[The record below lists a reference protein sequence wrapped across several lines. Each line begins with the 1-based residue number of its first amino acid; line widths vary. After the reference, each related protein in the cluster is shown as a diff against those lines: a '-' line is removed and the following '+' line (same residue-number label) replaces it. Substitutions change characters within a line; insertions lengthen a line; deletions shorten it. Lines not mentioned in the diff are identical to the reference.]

1 MGVCSWVPSWGWSA
15 EKKLQAAAAAPW
27 QDEAAALEPSQTSQR
42 AAGEVM
48 GQLCGGGPTVSGP
61 SVTDN
66 SCAGPEGCVLTACEP
81 ESEPDVSPTETT
93 ALPHVIVPTPIP
105 SSIVIV
111 PVKAPLHTTSWLPS
125 GRPSP
130 AHLEANSFLRPSA
143 DRSQARCTP
152 NHTPPQTPATAHTP
166 PTQPAHPCPPFPF
179 RLPEMVHPRPLNPQI
194 QPLLT
199 NSILSPC
206 HTTPI
211 ATFHHSDHPSPAH
224 SVQLAPGLIFPTT
237 ATLYPRNGNNN
248 DVSPVLP
255 RRKTT
260 PPPAAR
266 TAAGVFTRGTTREA
280 QSESESGPN
289 HLSSLPPS
297 GNADGTV
304 HFTAQDHD
312 EGVYKHGLPSRGLAP
327 SHQVPRSTA
336 VNQRSLQAARN
347 HIARLSKPAPS
358 AGTQWSAVASKPGK
372 GCKPSEAGRMA
383 TESHAVTSTVPVNR
397 PHKGSSSTADST
409 SSSPKS
415 RPASGS
421 GMLPLASRQPALA
434 AATAP
439 ATARVNSN
447 ARARRVQAV
456 ARPTEPASMASLHPS
471 ARQSNNVFTKKAL
484 VHTFSRQSR
493 NSGAAAAAAATVAPY
508 PMPSAA
514 SDLASSADALHPIL
528 PTPSSPLQPAFSL
541 NTLFRGA
548 RELGP
553 EAMPVT
559 AGDHT
564 AVERAAAAA
573 SAAAAAWATPSGV
586 FDPVFTSDSNRPI
599 STPLPPTHA
608 SPCNKLA
615 AGLSAR
621 ELGRRALPLTPD
633 EQTEV
638 ETTSAALHCADRP
651 AELPSESTADV
662 GTAYTPAMSTPAPA
676 FAFSSFFAG
685 ARLPPVR
692 ALMTAEEVTAAEEA
706 AAAVLVSSAYCA
718 VKGMLADQ
726 VLTAGGGELCAAHTL
741 EAQDSMT
748 QPLSEA
754 DMLAFWAG
762 EEVGKGAGGCVYSIE
777 WEEAP
782 AGRAALKMCIVGPDP
797 ETIAAALR
805 EACLLAHLH
814 AAAGGGGGAVRVFRV
829 GISRGE
835 EQGTLLVWTVM
846 TQCQGELSH
855 LFQAQRDKTY
865 RMNAQFT
872 ADNAARFPPAL
883 VRSHTTAMQLRNA
896 LPLVRSMRDAA
907 AAVSLCQQIGVVHGD
922 IKFNNAMFSS
932 GRNSPLVLID
942 FGTAK
947 LLHGAPTAPMEG
959 MATLP
964 FMAPECFRNRSANC
978 SCPIVSFATDVFAIG
993 TMSAALAGDIARV
1006 LAVRFPDAPAFL
1018 LRMIH
1023 TDPDQRPHRSR
1034 GGPRVQQLGECAG
1047 GRRPQN
1053 QARQDPEGR
1062 HHQHVATG
1070 PTAPSRAVM
1079 RQLADISAYLELRLC
1094 LSDDMSHD
1102 MQWLGK
1108 FDMRAAWLTSDAVGC
1123 VGQLGSYMIGIA
1135 LMVWVGEPDELLAGM
1150 EEGWQAMGQNMER
1163 VRTVLAAEGIT
1174 CSLMQ
1179 ASVEHAARF
1188 ESVYAS

>member
-1 MGVCSWVPSWGWSA
+1 MGVCSWVPSRGWSA

-81 ESEPDVSPTETT
+81 ESEPDVSPTDLPAPSVIIPEPISSSAPAAGRARRQPQAKPAYTLPPNPPTT
-93 ALPHVIVPTPIP
+93 APVPPFNFLKWCTPVPSILKSKPSQTP
-105 SSIVIV
+105 SS
-111 PVKAPLHTTSWLPS
+111 P
-125 GRPSP
+125 
-130 AHLEANSFLRPSA
+130 
-143 DRSQARCTP
+143 
-152 NHTPPQTPATAHTP
+152 
-166 PTQPAHPCPPFPF
+166 
-179 RLPEMVHPRPLNPQI
+179 
-194 QPLLT
+194 
-199 NSILSPC
+199 PC

-211 ATFHHSDHPSPAH
+211 ATFHHSDHPSSAH
-224 SVQLAPGLIFPTT
+224 SVLLPPGLIFPTT
-237 ATLYPRNGNNN
+237 ATRPPPPSLEHTPSVPHPATVFPCTGNNN

-255 RRKTT
+255 TN
-260 PPPAAR
+260 
-266 TAAGVFTRGTTREA
+266 E
-280 QSESESGPN
+280 E
-289 HLSSLPPS
+289 
-297 GNADGTV
+297 
-304 HFTAQDHD
+304 
-312 EGVYKHGLPSRGLAP
+312 
-327 SHQVPRSTA
+327 
-336 VNQRSLQAARN
+336 
-347 HIARLSKPAPS
+347 
-358 AGTQWSAVASKPGK
+358 
-372 GCKPSEAGRMA
+372 
-383 TESHAVTSTVPVNR
+383 
-397 PHKGSSSTADST
+397 
-409 SSSPKS
+409 
-415 RPASGS
+415 
-421 GMLPLASRQPALA
+421 
-434 AATAP
+434 
-439 ATARVNSN
+439 
-447 ARARRVQAV
+447 
-456 ARPTEPASMASLHPS
+456 
-471 ARQSNNVFTKKAL
+471 L
-484 VHTFSRQSR
+484 VHTTSRQSR
-493 NSGAAAAAAATVAPY
+493 NSGAAAAAAAVAPY
-508 PMPSAA
+508 LTPSAA
-514 SDLASSADALHPIL
+514 ADLVSFADALHPTL
-528 PTPSSPLQPAFSL
+528 PTPSSPLQPAFSI

-559 AGDHT
+559 AEDHT

-573 SAAAAAWATPSGV
+573 AAAAVLPWATPSGV

-651 AELPSESTADV
+651 AELPSDSTADV

-685 ARLPPVR
+685 ARLPPVQ

-782 AGRAALKMCIVGPDP
+782 AGRAALKMCVVGPDP

-964 FMAPECFRNRSANC
+964 FMAPECFRNRSANT
-978 SCPIVSFATDVFAIG
+978 SSPIVSFATDVFAIG

-1023 TDPDQRPHRSR
+1023 TDPDQRPTAAEVALVYNNWVSVLEDDA
-1034 GGPRVQQLGECAG
+1034 PRTKRDRIQRVDTINTLLLD
-1047 GRRPQN
+1047 PQ
-1053 QARQDPEGR
+1053 
-1062 HHQHVATG
+1062 H
-1070 PTAPSRAVM
+1070 PSRAVM

>member
-1 MGVCSWVPSWGWSA
+1 MSPA
-15 EKKLQAAAAAPW
+15 EL
-27 QDEAAALEPSQTSQR
+27 S
-42 AAGEVM
+42 
-48 GQLCGGGPTVSGP
+48 
-61 SVTDN
+61 
-66 SCAGPEGCVLTACEP
+66 
-81 ESEPDVSPTETT
+81 
-93 ALPHVIVPTPIP
+93 ALPVIVPTPISSP
-105 SSIVIV
+105 SSSFSIVIV
-111 PVKAPLHTTSWLPS
+111 LVKAPLHTTSSWLPS
-125 GRPSP
+125 GRASP

-143 DRSQARCTP
+143 DRSQARCIPQPHPSPDPCNGPHAPPPNPPTP
-152 NHTPPQTPATAHTP
+152 APVFPFTFLKWCTPVPSILKSDPSSQTPSSPLPHHAHCHLP
-166 PTQPAHPCPPFPF
+166 SLRPPFP
-179 RLPEMVHPRPLNPQI
+179 RSLCPASPWTQLSHHRHP
-194 QPLLT
+194 
-199 NSILSPC
+199 S
-206 HTTPI
+206 TTPSLEHTPSVPHP
-211 ATFHHSDHPSPAH
+211 AT
-224 SVQLAPGLIFPTT
+224 VFPC
-237 ATLYPRNGNNN
+237 NGNNN

-255 RRKTT
+255 TN
-260 PPPAAR
+260 
-266 TAAGVFTRGTTREA
+266 E
-280 QSESESGPN
+280 E
-289 HLSSLPPS
+289 
-297 GNADGTV
+297 
-304 HFTAQDHD
+304 
-312 EGVYKHGLPSRGLAP
+312 
-327 SHQVPRSTA
+327 
-336 VNQRSLQAARN
+336 
-347 HIARLSKPAPS
+347 
-358 AGTQWSAVASKPGK
+358 
-372 GCKPSEAGRMA
+372 
-383 TESHAVTSTVPVNR
+383 
-397 PHKGSSSTADST
+397 
-409 SSSPKS
+409 
-415 RPASGS
+415 
-421 GMLPLASRQPALA
+421 
-434 AATAP
+434 
-439 ATARVNSN
+439 
-447 ARARRVQAV
+447 
-456 ARPTEPASMASLHPS
+456 
-471 ARQSNNVFTKKAL
+471 L
-484 VHTFSRQSR
+484 VHTTSRQSR
-493 NSGAAAAAAATVAPY
+493 DSGAAAAAA
-508 PMPSAA
+508 
-514 SDLASSADALHPIL
+514 
-528 PTPSSPLQPAFSL
+528 
-541 NTLFRGA
+541 
-548 RELGP
+548 
-553 EAMPVT
+553 
-559 AGDHT
+559 
-564 AVERAAAAA
+564 
-573 SAAAAAWATPSGV
+573 AAAAAWATPSGV

-726 VLTAGGGELCAAHTL
+726 VLTAGGAELCAAHTL

-1023 TDPDQRPHRSR
+1023 TNPDQRPTAAEVALVYNNWVSLLEDDA
-1034 GGPRVQQLGECAG
+1034 PRTKRDRIQRVDTINTLL
-1047 GRRPQN
+1047 
-1053 QARQDPEGR
+1053 QDP
-1062 HHQHVATG
+1062 QH
-1070 PTAPSRAVM
+1070 PSRAVM

-1150 EEGWQAMGQNMER
+1150 EERWQAMGQNMER

-1174 CSLMQ
+1174 CSLVQ